1 MSPLDSPDS
10 SPGDPVSRGGVVTRV
25 LKIVN
30 EKGLHARASAKF
42 VGVVEKFKE
51 TAAIKVSRGDETVSG
66 DSIMGLMMLGAG
78 IGTSITVTATGPQ
91 AREAIDALDR
101 LVASRFGEDE

>member
-1 MSPLDSPDS
+1 MTGPADS
-10 SPGDPVSRGGVVTRV
+10 GAVTRV

-42 VGVVEKFKE
+42 VVVVENYKD
-51 TAAIKVSRGDETVSG
+51 TASIKVSKGEETVSG

-78 IGTSITVTATGPQ
+78 IGSSITVSATGAQ
-91 AREAIDALDR
+91 AKEAVDALAT
-101 LVASRFGEDE
+101 LVSSRFGEEE

>member
-1 MSPLDSPDS
+1 MSE
-10 SPGDPVSRGGVVTRV
+10 VAGGAVTRV
-25 LKIVN
+25 MKIVN

-42 VGVVEKFKE
+42 VGVVEKFKD

-78 IGTSITVTATGPQ
+78 IGSSITVSATGPQ
-91 AREAIDALDR
+91 AKEAVDALDA
-101 LVASRFGEDE
+101 LVSGKFGEEE

>member
-1 MSPLDSPDS
+1 MNA
-10 SPGDPVSRGGVVTRV
+10 PGSDGSELGAIKRV

-42 VGVVEKFKE
+42 VVVVEKFKD
-51 TAAIKVSRGDETVSG
+51 AASIKVSRGDETVSG

-78 IGTSITVTATGPQ
+78 IGSSITVSATGAQ
-91 AREAIDALDR
+91 ANEAIAALDAL
-101 LVASRFGEDE
+101 VSGKFGEEE

>member
-1 MSPLDSPDS
+1 MSGPAES
-10 SPGDPVSRGGVVTRV
+10 GAVTRV

-42 VGVVEKFKE
+42 VALVEKFKD
-51 TAAIKVSRGDETVSG
+51 TALIKVRKGEESVSG

-78 IGTSITVTATGPQ
+78 IGTSIIVSATGAQ
-91 AREAIDALDR
+91 AKDAVDALDA
-101 LVASRFGEDE
+101 LVSSRFGEEE

>member
-1 MSPLDSPDS
+1 MNGPAAS
-10 SPGDPVSRGGVVTRV
+10 GAVTRV

-42 VGVVEKFKE
+42 VAVVEKFKD
-51 TAAIKVSRGDETVSG
+51 TAAIKVSRGEENVSG

-78 IGTSITVTATGPQ
+78 IGSSITVSATGAQ
-91 AREAIDALDR
+91 AKQAVDALDA
-101 LVASRFGEDE
+101 LVSSRFGEEE

>member
-1 MSPLDSPDS
+1 MNSPAGS
-10 SPGDPVSRGGVVTRV
+10 GAATRV

-42 VGVVEKFKE
+42 VAVVEKFKD
-51 TAAIKVSRGDETVSG
+51 TASIKVSKGGETDTVSG

-78 IGTSITVTATGPQ
+78 IGSSITVSATGAQ
-91 AREAIDALDR
+91 AKDAIEALAA